1 MTDELLSEFAQDV
14 KTWTLLPSSGG
25 RFEFTINGKLA
36 FSKKA
41 EGRYPEISE
50 LKAMLE
56 KAMKGHILGQAQ
68 LVGTYQKQ
76 R

>member
-1 MTDELLSEFAQDV
+1 MTDELLSEFAEDV
-14 KTWTLLPSSGG
+14 KSWTLIPSSGG

-50 LKAMLE
+50 LKGLLK
-56 KAMKGHILGQAQ
+56 KAK
-68 LVGTYQKQ
+68 
-76 R
+76 